1 MTNETKPPYRP
12 TKLCPHRLCR
22 PTHTLIGLISL
33 AVLLPVLWRGG
44 LAFLG
49 YLALITVIAMALQK
63 LVWKKSRRDLALEE
77 HLHTG
82 TGGLRLVVRPVWAR
96 IAVGMDALFLCGA
109 ALAVARSTQPGP
121 DDYDVPVADQA
132 TLVSAAIVFGVVAF
146 EAYAHRKATEPAK
159 PLRLPVVAPAP
170 GGAS

>member
-22 PTHTLIGLISL
+22 PTHTLIGLIGL
-33 AVLLPVLWRGG
+33 AALVPTLWRAG
-44 LAFLG
+44 LAFLIFM
-49 YLALITVIAMALQK
+49 ALIGVIAVPLQK
-63 LVWKKSRRDLALEE
+63 LVWKKSRRDLILEE

-96 IAVGMDALFLCGA
+96 IALGMDAFFLCTVG
-109 ALAVARSTQPGP
+109 LGVAGSVNPAP
-121 DDYDVPVADQA
+121 DAYDVPVFDGAA
-132 TLVSAAIVFGVVAF
+132 LVTLVIVLGLFAF